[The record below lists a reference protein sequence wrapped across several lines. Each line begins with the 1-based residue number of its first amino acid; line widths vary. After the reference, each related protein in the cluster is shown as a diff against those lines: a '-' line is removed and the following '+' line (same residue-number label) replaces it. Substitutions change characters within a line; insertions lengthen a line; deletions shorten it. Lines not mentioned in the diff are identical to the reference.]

1 MQPRHG
7 MPLWPTCSSCRWMNS
22 RSTARSCKTCRIRR
36 EAIVRTVVALS
47 QALKLRIIA
56 EGVEHATQ
64 VDALV
69 ANG

>member
-1 MQPRHG
+1 
-7 MPLWPTCSSCRWMNS
+7 MNS